1 MDYGQIFVII
11 RFNIIWIILQEFQV
25 PKMEVLNLI
34 RLVGGLSDLGYVVKI
49 RYHGDRKSGQGRVV
63 PLPNCLNGLQ
73 IGVTNHVHFLSAMIL
88 QPKTGDLE
96 DVFPFLMRDFQVP
109 C

>member
-1 MDYGQIFVII
+1 
-11 RFNIIWIILQEFQV
+11 
-25 PKMEVLNLI
+25 MEVLNLI

-49 RYHGDRKSGQGRVV
+49 RYDGDRKSVKGRVV

-73 IGVTNHVHFLSAMIL
+73 IGVTNHVHFLAEMIL
-88 QPKTGDLE
+88 QVPPQKTNMEPKTGGLE